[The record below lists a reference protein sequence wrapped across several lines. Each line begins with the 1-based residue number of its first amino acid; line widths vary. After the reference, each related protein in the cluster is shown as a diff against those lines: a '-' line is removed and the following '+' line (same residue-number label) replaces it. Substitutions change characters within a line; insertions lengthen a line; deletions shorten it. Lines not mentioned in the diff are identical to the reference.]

1 MGEFGIV
8 VIRACARLFPDGAA
22 VAQLTVNQ
30 RVVGSNPTR
39 GARNLKPGEAILR
52 VFCIPRCGCPCP
64 GLHAA
69 PAPAHVSLGY
79 RSMLGL

>member
-1 MGEFGIV
+1 MSEFGIV

-39 GARNLKPGEAILR
+39 GARICYNRG
-52 VFCIPRCGCPCP
+52 
-64 GLHAA
+64 
-69 PAPAHVSLGY
+69 SL
-79 RSMLGL
+79 MLGFFLIF

>member
-1 MGEFGIV
+1 MLGTAFIHRVCIV
-8 VIRACARLFPDGAA
+8 KLALLFPDGAA

-52 VFCIPRCGCPCP
+52 VFLSDEATSSI
-64 GLHAA
+64 AA
-69 PAPAHVSLGY
+69 PL
-79 RSMLGL
+79 RNFRFFK

>member
-1 MGEFGIV
+1 MSEFGIV

-39 GARNLKPGEAILR
+39 GARICYNR
-52 VFCIPRCGCPCP
+52 
-64 GLHAA
+64 
-69 PAPAHVSLGY
+69 VSL
-79 RSMLGL
+79 MLGFFSYLLILFVSFNLVYTSIF

>member
-39 GARNLKPGEAILR
+39 GARICYNR
-52 VFCIPRCGCPCP
+52 
-64 GLHAA
+64 
-69 PAPAHVSLGY
+69 VSLI
-79 RSMLGL
+79 LGFSYLLIPFVSFNLVYSSIF

>member
-30 RVVGSNPTR
+30 RVVGSNPTLSTIYWPVAKR
-39 GARNLKPGEAILR
+39 
-52 VFCIPRCGCPCP
+52 
-64 GLHAA
+64 
-69 PAPAHVSLGY
+69 
-79 RSMLGL
+79 

>member
-1 MGEFGIV
+1 MDEFGIV

-39 GARNLKPGEAILR
+39 GARTCYNR
-52 VFCIPRCGCPCP
+52 
-64 GLHAA
+64 
-69 PAPAHVSLGY
+69 VSL
-79 RSMLGL
+79 MLGFFLSFDPLRFL